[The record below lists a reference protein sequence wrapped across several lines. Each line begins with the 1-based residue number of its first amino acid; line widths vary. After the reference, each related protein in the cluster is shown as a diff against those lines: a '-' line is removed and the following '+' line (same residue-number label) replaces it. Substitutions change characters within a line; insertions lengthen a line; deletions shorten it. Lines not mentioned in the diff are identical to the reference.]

1 LRSDLNFIVYAV
13 YYKRDQEEAGMNDTI
28 IIDIAR
34 QAVYLVLKASA
45 PMLLASL
52 VVGLIVS
59 ILQTVTSIQ
68 EQTLTFVPKLV
79 AVFLVIILAGSWIL
93 NSLREYMVELFSNFS
108 YYINAL

>member
-1 LRSDLNFIVYAV
+1 
-13 YYKRDQEEAGMNDTI
+13 MNETI

-52 VVGLIVS
+52 VVGLIIS

-68 EQTLTFVPKLV
+68 EQTLTFVPKLI
-79 AVFLVIILAGSWIL
+79 AVFLVMIIAGSWIL
-93 NSLREYMVELFSNFS
+93 NSLKDYMVDLYSNFS
-108 YYINAL
+108 FYINSL